1 MIQQVFQRLM
11 SLLGGVRLFV
21 AAAVIF
27 GIVAM
32 ARILAER

>member
-21 AAAVIF
+21 AVAVIL

>member
-11 SLLGGVRLFV
+11 SLLDGVRLFV
-21 AAAVIF
+21 VVAVIF
-27 GIVAM
+27 GVVAM

>member
-21 AAAVIF
+21 DVAVIF